1 MLWEVA
7 DRVNGVRIMDS
18 DGEDIT
24 VEHAMVYFAARA
36 KAGFGSAG
44 RGLCEC
50 LWFGPCL
57 DE

>member
-1 MLWEVA
+1 MLWEVT

-36 KAGFGSAG
+36 KG
-44 RGLCEC
+44 RLRQR
-50 LWFGPCL
+50 GPRPM
-57 DE
+57 